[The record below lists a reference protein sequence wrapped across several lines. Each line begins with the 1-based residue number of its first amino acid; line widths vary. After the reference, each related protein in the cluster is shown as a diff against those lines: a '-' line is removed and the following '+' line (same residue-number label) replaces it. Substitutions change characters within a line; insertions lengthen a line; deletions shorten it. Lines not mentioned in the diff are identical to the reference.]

1 MMSKTMDTPLWYTT
15 EELATLMRVD
25 RSTISRRVKDGS
37 FPLTPLVLGSRL
49 LWPVQDVHRLAGL
62 SVEH

>member
-1 MMSKTMDTPLWYTT
+1 MSKTVDTPLWYTT

-49 LWPVQDVHRLAGL
+49 LWAAQDVYRLAGVN
-62 SVEH
+62 VEH